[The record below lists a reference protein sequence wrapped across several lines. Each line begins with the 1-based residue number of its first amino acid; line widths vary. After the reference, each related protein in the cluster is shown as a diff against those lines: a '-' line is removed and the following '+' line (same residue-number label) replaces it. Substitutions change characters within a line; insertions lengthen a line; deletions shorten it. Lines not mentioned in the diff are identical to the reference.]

1 VVAEGVQRLAE
12 RSGEATK
19 QIGALIRTIQTD
31 TQDAVH
37 AMERSTQGVV
47 EGARLSDNAGAA
59 LVEIGRVSR
68 QLAELIEQISQT
80 TSHEAGLATNVARHI
95 DGILQVTAQTTSG
108 TRQTATSVRQLTA
121 LTEELRNSV
130 SRFKIA

>member
-1 VVAEGVQRLAE
+1 MGAPVAWVLNLDADFELANRGPWE
-12 RSGEATK
+12 PPS
-19 QIGALIRTIQTD
+19 ALT
-31 TQDAVH
+31 
-37 AMERSTQGVV
+37 
-47 EGARLSDNAGAA
+47 
-59 LVEIGRVSR
+59 
-68 QLAELIEQISQT
+68 ELIEQISQT